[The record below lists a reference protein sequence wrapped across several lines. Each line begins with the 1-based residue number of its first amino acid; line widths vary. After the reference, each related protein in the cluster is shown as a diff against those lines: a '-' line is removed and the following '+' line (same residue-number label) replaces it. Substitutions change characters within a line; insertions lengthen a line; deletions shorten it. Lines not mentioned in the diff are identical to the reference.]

1 MKEAEGDKMT
11 KEKDRTGTRLWGK
24 GGGGGG
30 ENGRGKKKRGNKC
43 GRLLKIWSGLF
54 KALLALILD

>member
-11 KEKDRTGTRLWGK
+11 KEKERTGDKVVGE

-43 GRLLKIWSGLF
+43 GRLLKIWSDLF